1 MELAK
6 RMSRLGTETAFEVLA
21 KAKQLEAEGKDI
33 VHLEIG
39 EPDFDTPDNIIQAA
53 VHALQGGFTHYGPAA
68 GLPPVRETIARHL
81 TRSLGISADPDCVVV
96 TPGAKPIMFFT
107 MLSLINAGDEV
118 IYPDPGFP
126 IYESMVGFLGGVK
139 RPILLREE
147 RDFRFDV
154 NELADLVNEKT
165 RLIILNSPQNP
176 TGGMLSQ
183 QDLADIA
190 EVVRDRDLV
199 ILSDEI
205 YSETIYEGEH
215 HSITQQPDMLEKTII
230 LNGHSKTYAM
240 TGWRLGY
247 GLFPKWLAPMIAKLQ
262 VNATSCTASFTQM
275 AGVEALTGDQT
286 RPREMVAEF
295 RRRRD
300 VIVDGLNEL
309 PGISCRKPRGAF
321 YVFPN
326 VKELGRTSQQIAD
339 HLLYEAGVASLP
351 GTSFGPGGEGYLRF
365 SYANSTEN
373 IRKALAR
380 MSDSLAALSS

>member
-275 AGVEALTGDQT
+275 AGVEAL
-286 RPREMVAEF
+286 
-295 RRRRD
+295 
-300 VIVDGLNEL
+300 
-309 PGISCRKPRGAF
+309 
-321 YVFPN
+321 
-326 VKELGRTSQQIAD
+326 
-339 HLLYEAGVASLP
+339 
-351 GTSFGPGGEGYLRF
+351 
-365 SYANSTEN
+365 
-373 IRKALAR
+373 
-380 MSDSLAALSS
+380 